1 MEVKMQYVV
10 DLEDIP
16 TEALILLPPSDWD
29 EEYLVIRRCLE
40 EGNVPKALQTID
52 KARRQIYQID
62 RRLVDIQSI
71 LGGYLEVKTQASKP
85 AQQQDINLEDAPE
98 LFGIMQPSD
107 EEIND

>member
-16 TEALILLPPSDWD
+16 VEALALLPAPDWE
-29 EEYLVIRRCLE
+29 EEYSIIRNCLE
-40 EGNVPKALQTID
+40 EGNIPKALQTID

-107 EEIND
+107 EENK

>member
-16 TEALILLPPSDWD
+16 TEALILLPTGDWD
-29 EEYLVIRRCLE
+29 EEYSVIGKCLK
-40 EGNVPKALQTID
+40 EGNVPKALQAID
-52 KARRQIYQID
+52 KARRQIYRAD
-62 RRLVDIQSI
+62 RRLVDIHSI